1 MRQLRQGHITILTSV
16 HRKAHQPQVRF
27 LIVSA
32 ILRLHRHNQYG
43 GILTASQL
51 DISQSSSIVSLWVV
65 RLLLAG
71 LLLLGNE
78 VLLWNNPQTHHPL
91 EWLLRIVAYVISA
104 TLLLD
109 LAVRYRIRN
118 VYDVMTLIV
127 VHVMLVVLLIQPDVA
142 FDEFPS
148 KFIQRMMGAVGF
160 VSMEVLGMFF
170 LMTRAS
176 TKRGRFLMIF
186 YAIAVG
192 FYWGVWSAFAPLREV
207 NDIQPVP
214 FNIMIAFF
222 CIVGLIV
229 FLLFL
234 HMSRLHSVWR
244 ADDLKLSEREL
255 GTVAIIVLVL
265 LFIRFAQ
272 GLLAFGGMTVAIV
285 LLMLAVGILY
295 YRKPEKAQ
303 MLMDNH
309 FPPQPLKWV
318 WVIIAGVIVCVSA
331 FVSYHLPFIE
341 LDFFNQLWILEL
353 AFLGIGGIW
362 LPMIAVVFSTEA
374 IDRQSRTV

>member
-1 MRQLRQGHITILTSV
+1 LTQA
-16 HRKAHQPQVRF
+16 K
-27 LIVSA
+27 
-32 ILRLHRHNQYG
+32 
-43 GILTASQL
+43 L
-51 DISQSSSIVSLWVV
+51 DIKQASDQLSLWVV

-78 VLLWNNPQTHHPL
+78 ILLWNNPQTHDPL
-91 EWLLRIVAYVISA
+91 EWGIRIIGYIVSA

-127 VHVMLVVLLIQPDVA
+127 VHVMLVTMLIQPDVA
-142 FDEFPS
+142 FDAFPS
-148 KFIQRMMGAVGF
+148 KFIQRMLGAVGF
-160 VSMEVLGMFF
+160 VSIEVFGMFL

-176 TKRGRFLMIF
+176 LKRGRILMIF
-186 YAIAVG
+186 YAIAIG
-192 FYWGVWSAFAPLREV
+192 FYWGIWSRWAPFRDV
-207 NDIQPVP
+207 NDIEPIA
-214 FNIMIAFF
+214 FNIMLALFL
-222 CIVGLIV
+222 IVGLIV
-229 FLLFL
+229 LLLFWQ
-234 HMSRLHSVWR
+234 MSRGHSVWQPEH
-244 ADDLKLSEREL
+244 LKLGQREL
-255 GTVAIIVLVL
+255 GAVGIVMVVL

-272 GLLAFGGMTVAIV
+272 GILSFGGMSLAGV
-285 LLMLAVGILY
+285 LLALAIGILY

-303 MLMDNH
+303 MLMDKH
-309 FPPQPLKWV
+309 FPPQPIHWLWV
-318 WVIIAGVIVCVSA
+318 VLAGGIVIVSA

-362 LPMIAVVFSTEA
+362 LPLIAVVFSTEA